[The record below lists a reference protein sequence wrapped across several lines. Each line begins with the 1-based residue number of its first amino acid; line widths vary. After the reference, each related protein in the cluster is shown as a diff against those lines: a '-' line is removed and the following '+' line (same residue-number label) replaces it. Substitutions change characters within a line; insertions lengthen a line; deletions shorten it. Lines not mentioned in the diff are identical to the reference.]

1 MRRDGCRVYVCR
13 RVCSVASR
21 PPPRFSRPRKHTSP
35 RGRPRSRARRLSPR
49 TRCRGYVLRARVAPR
64 PAAATPVALEYTHI
78 FHTRT
83 HTHLD
88 HLKQPHTSTA
98 LSIRSTGRTQAHH
111 LSPTHRPVHDHS
123 RRRASMRMP
132 SRRHLAAISPPPH
145 TPRPRV
151 QAAGAIS
158 MRAAKSR
165 RTHSE
170 RIDCRCA
177 YAPRLHSVAAG
188 CCLSPPMP
196 QLLVALGEGR
206 ERSHAGLRRWP
217 GRRCDGMCLT
227 GPVGSREPPAARA
240 GAPRDHQRNPA
251 AALSRPGA
259 PRPVRA

>member
-1 MRRDGCRVYVCR
+1 MATCYARVWPH
-13 RVCSVASR
+13 APQPQLQSR
-21 PPPRFSRPRKHTSP
+21 SNTHTS
-35 RGRPRSRARRLSPR
+35 STHAH
-49 TRCRGYVLRARVAPR
+49 
-64 PAAATPVALEYTHI
+64 THI
-78 FHTRT
+78 SIISST
-83 HTHLD
+83 
-88 HLKQPHTSTA
+88 KQPHTSTA

-206 ERSHAGLRRWP
+206 ERSHVGLRRWP